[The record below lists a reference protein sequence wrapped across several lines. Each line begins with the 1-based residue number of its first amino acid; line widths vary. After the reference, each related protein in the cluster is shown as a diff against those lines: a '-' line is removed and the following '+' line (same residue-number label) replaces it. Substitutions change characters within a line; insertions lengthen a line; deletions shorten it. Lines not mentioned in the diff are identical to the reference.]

1 MLLVAGGALYALT
14 SVGNP
19 LEQSLPTLA
28 VLPTITPPPRL
39 TETTSATLIPRPLEP
54 RLAEVYRQLPG
65 IVLVW
70 HISFVSQGD
79 QQALYVQAVVAP
91 GYNRIGTVDVIRW
104 ASYDVIPSTTINA
117 YITLDDGTTASE
129 YVWLNSRNEW
139 TVTALMSMTHIPT
152 PVPTP
157 YISTMPTR
165 TWDCSADIYDCKALT
180 CQEVWSYVM
189 ACPGDA
195 SGLDENRN
203 GRPCEHLCD

>member
-1 MLLVAGGALYALT
+1 MTVAADATALT
-14 SVGNP
+14 S
-19 LEQSLPTLA
+19 
-28 VLPTITPPPRL
+28 
-39 TETTSATLIPRPLEP
+39 ATYRPAPLEP
-54 RLAEVYRQLPG
+54 RLAEVYRHLPG
-65 IVLVW
+65 IVFVA
-70 HISFVSQGD
+70 HISVVNSGD
-79 QQALYVQAVVAP
+79 QQALYVEAVVAP
-91 GYNRIGTVDVIRW
+91 GYNRIGTVDVIRR
-104 ASYDVIPSTTINA
+104 ASYDFIGSATIDV

-139 TVTALMSMTHIPT
+139 TVTALTAMTHIPS

-180 CQEVWSYVM
+180 CSEVWSYVM

-203 GRPCEHLCD
+203 GIPCEHLCS